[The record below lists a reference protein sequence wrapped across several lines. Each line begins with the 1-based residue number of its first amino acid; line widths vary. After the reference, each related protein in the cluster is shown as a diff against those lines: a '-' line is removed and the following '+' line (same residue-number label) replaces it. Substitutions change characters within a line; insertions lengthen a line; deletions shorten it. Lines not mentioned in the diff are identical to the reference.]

1 MRSECPIT
9 ENDIHA
15 LVDGEL
21 TARETRRVATHV
33 VACPKCSALAGGTLA
48 GKRLLS
54 PRTQAVEPPA
64 DSWQRVVSA
73 LDDAD
78 STVRNISWTSR
89 RRLHF
94 DSVPALAVAGLMLLV
109 GAGVWQLNLNYSAG
123 RGSAQLVRA
132 HIAACTNL
140 SLGAPTRSG
149 GGAREVVTPTP
160 GTARWAPVAR
170 ALFPVNGEL
179 AEQTLYRVDRTP
191 VSEFVMSPRAFQRFG
206 LTHARY
212 RDGEYWYSSD
222 RNGSVVAWE
231 SGGIT
236 HILVGRAGPAD
247 LLGLA
252 SSRRA
257 QAPTGQSF

>member
-9 ENDIHA
+9 ETDIHA

-21 TARETRRVATHV
+21 TAKEARRVATHV
-33 VACPKCSALAGGTLA
+33 VACPACSALAGSTLA

-54 PRTQAVEPPA
+54 PRTQEVDPPA
-64 DSWQRVVSA
+64 DSWQRVLAA
-73 LDDAD
+73 LDEADA
-78 STVRNISWTSR
+78 TARTMSWR
-89 RRLHF
+89 ARPRWKL
-94 DSVPALAVAGLMLLV
+94 DSVPVLAVAGILLLII
-109 GAGVWQLNLNYSAG
+109 AGVWQLNLTYSGA
-123 RGSAQLVRA
+123 RASSQLLRA
-132 HIAACTNL
+132 HIAACSNL
-140 SLGAPTRSG
+140 SFGVPTP

-160 GTARWAPVAR
+160 GAARWAPVAR

-191 VSEFVMSPRAFQRFG
+191 VSEFIMSPRAFQRFG

-222 RNGSVVAWE
+222 PNGSLVAWE
-231 SGGIT
+231 AGGIT
-236 HILVGRAGPAD
+236 HVLVGRAGPAD

-257 QAPTGQSF
+257 QAPNGRSF